1 MALRRFHQHAP
12 LLGLLT
18 VLCAGSLQGPALA
31 ANQAGSPSAATRI
44 VDTIDE
50 TKLVSLRGHTHP
62 LAIAKFDQGPVSD
75 SMPLAHMLL
84 ELRRSAEQ
92 EDRLERALREIQD
105 PHSARYHSWLTAE
118 ELGRRFGPAQQ
129 DIETVVRWLE
139 QQGLQVNRISRNGL
153 TIDVSGTA
161 GQVQQ
166 VFHAEIHNYL
176 VNGKQHIANAGDPQI
191 PAALAPLV
199 VGFVALHDFMPKP
212 ALRKPTANFSFP
224 CDGCPAGYSGIQ
236 YYDES
241 PADLATI
248 YNVTP
253 LYTASTPI
261 TGKGQTVVVLEDT
274 DVNPADVTTF
284 RTAFGLSS
292 YNGTFAQ
299 IHPGA
304 GCTDPGTNASEL
316 EAALDA
322 EWAGAVAPDASVE
335 LASCAD
341 TTTSFGGL
349 LAAQNLLDLA
359 NPPYIMSLSYGEC
372 ETFEGPSGN
381 AYLNGLWQQAALEG
395 VSVFVSAGDGGA
407 AGCDNADAPAPSFAE
422 AGIAANGL
430 ASTPYNVATGGTDF
444 LDTSEGTNST
454 YWSTTNTSN
463 GSSAISYVPEMTW
476 NDSCASS
483 VLYEFEG
490 YSSGVSYC
498 NSLIGSRYL
507 ALGAAGGAPSF
518 VYAKPYW
525 QTNVPGVPNDGVR
538 DLPDISLF
546 ASNGFWSHAVLFC
559 MSDVA
564 QGGVPCNYTT
574 PADAFANSAGGTSFT
589 APQFAS
595 IQALINQKAGVPQGN
610 PDPVFYSLARNEYG
624 SADDPN
630 DTNLPA
636 CNASKGNAVSSSCVF
651 HDVTAGNITEPCY
664 GTNSCYD
671 PLGNIYGILS
681 TSDTSLLEAYPART
695 GWDFATGLG
704 SVNVTNLVNS
714 WP

>member
-1 MALRRFHQHAP
+1 L
-12 LLGLLT
+12 
-18 VLCAGSLQGPALA
+18 
-31 ANQAGSPSAATRI
+31 
-44 VDTIDE
+44 
-50 TKLVSLRGHTHP
+50 
-62 LAIAKFDQGPVSD
+62 
-75 SMPLAHMLL
+75 
-84 ELRRSAEQ
+84 
-92 EDRLERALREIQD
+92 
-105 PHSARYHSWLTAE
+105 
-118 ELGRRFGPAQQ
+118 
-129 DIETVVRWLE
+129 
-139 QQGLQVNRISRNGL
+139 
-153 TIDVSGTA
+153 
-161 GQVQQ
+161 
-166 VFHAEIHNYL
+166 
-176 VNGKQHIANAGDPQI
+176 
-191 PAALAPLV
+191 
-199 VGFVALHDFMPKP
+199 
-212 ALRKPTANFSFP
+212 
-224 CDGCPAGYSGIQ
+224 
-236 YYDES
+236 YDEA

-274 DVNPADVTTF
+274 DVNPTDVGTF

-292 YNGTFAQ
+292 YSGTFAQ

-322 EWAGAVAPDASVE
+322 EWAGAVAPDASVQ
-335 LASCAD
+335 LASCTD
-341 TTTSFGGL
+341 TTTIFGGF

-359 NPPYIMSLSYGEC
+359 NPPYIMSLSYSEC
-372 ETFEGPSGN
+372 ETFRGPSGN
-381 AYLNGLWQQAALEG
+381 AYMSGLWQQAAVEG

-407 AGCDNADAPAPSFAE
+407 AGCDNSDAPAPNLAK
-422 AGIAANGL
+422 AGIAANSL

-444 LDTSEGTNST
+444 LDTSEGTNSI
-454 YWSTTNTSN
+454 YWSTTNTPS
-463 GSSAISYVPEMTW
+463 GSSANSYVPEMTW
-476 NDSCASS
+476 NNSCASS

-498 NSLIGSRYL
+498 NSLLGSRYL

-525 QTNVPGVPNDGVR
+525 QTNVPGIANDGLR

-546 ASNGFWSHAVLFC
+546 ASNGFWSHAVVFC
-559 MSDVA
+559 MSDAA
-564 QGGVPCNYTT
+564 QGGVPCDYTT

-595 IQALINQKAGVPQGN
+595 IQALINQKAGGPQGN

-624 SADDPN
+624 SADNPN
-630 DTNLPA
+630 DTNLAA
-636 CNASKGNAVSSSCVF
+636 CNASTGNAVSSSCVF
-651 HDVTAGNITEPCY
+651 HDVTTGNITEPCY
-664 GTNSCYD
+664 GTNNCYD
-671 PLGNIYGILS
+671 PLGNVYGVLS
-681 TSDTSLLEAYPART
+681 TSDTSLLEAYPAST

>member
-1 MALRRFHQHAP
+1 MALRRFPQHAP

-18 VLCAGSLQGPALA
+18 ILSVIGLPGSAFA
-31 ANQAGSPSAATRI
+31 ANQAGSPSAAARI
-44 VDTIDE
+44 VGTINE
-50 TKLVSLRGHTHP
+50 TQSVSLPGHTHP
-62 LAIAKFDQGPVSD
+62 LAIARFDRGRVSD
-75 SMPLAHMLL
+75 SLPLDHMFL

-92 EDRLERALREIQD
+92 EDRLERTLREIQD

-129 DIETVVRWLE
+129 DIETVARWLE
-139 QQGLQVNRISRNGL
+139 QQGLQVNRVSKNGL

-161 GQVQQ
+161 GQVRQI
-166 VFHAEIHNYL
+166 FHAEIHNYL
-176 VNGKQHIANAGDPQI
+176 VNGKRHIANAGDPQI
-191 PAALAPLV
+191 PAALAPVV
-199 VGFVALHDFMPKP
+199 VGFVALHDFMPEP
-212 ALRKPTANFSFP
+212 ALRKPTGNFSFP
-224 CDGCPAGYSGIQ
+224 CDGCPGGFSSIQ
-236 YYDES
+236 FYDEAPS
-241 PADLATI
+241 DLATI

-274 DVNPADVTTF
+274 DVNQADVSTF

-292 YNGTFAQ
+292 YSGTFAQ
-299 IHPGA
+299 IHPGT

-322 EWAGAVAPDASVE
+322 EWAGAVAPDASVQ

-341 TTTSFGGL
+341 TTTNFGGL

-359 NPPYIMSLSYGEC
+359 MPPYIMSLSFGEC
-372 ETFEGPSGN
+372 ETFQGPSGN
-381 AYLNGLWQQAALEG
+381 AYMNGLWQQAAIEG

-407 AGCDNADAPAPSFAE
+407 AGCDNADAPAPNLAK
-422 AGIAANGL
+422 AGIAANSL

-444 LDTSEGTNST
+444 LDTSAGTNST
-454 YWSTTNTSN
+454 YWSITNTPS

-476 NDSCASS
+476 NNSCASS
-483 VLYEFEG
+483 VLYAFEG

-498 NSLIGSRYL
+498 NSENGSRFL
-507 ALGAAGGAPSF
+507 GLGAAAGAPSF

-538 DLPDISLF
+538 DLPDVSLF

-559 MSDVA
+559 MSDA
-564 QGGVPCNYTT
+564 DQGGAPCDYST
-574 PADAFANSAGGTSFT
+574 PADAFANSAGGTSYT

-595 IQALINQKAGVPQGN
+595 IQALINQKAGGPQGN
-610 PDPVFYSLARNEYG
+610 PDPIFYSLARSEYG
-624 SADDPN
+624 SADDP
-630 DTNLPA
+630 DSTTLSA
-636 CNASKGNAVSSSCVF
+636 CNASQGNAVLSSCVF
-651 HDVTAGNITEPCY
+651 HDVTTGNITEPCY

-671 PLGNIYGILS
+671 PVDAVYGVLS
-681 TSDTSLLEAYPART
+681 TSDTSLLEAYPAST